1 MVLQGTEWQPLV
13 HWHYTC
19 GNVLCVVFLNVYIS
33 YFFLPLSLS
42 MYLCIYV
49 SMYLSI
55 YLCMYVCI
63 YVCMYVY
70 IYMYLLLFGFLCFL
84 QFPFFHLHVPPCS
97 SSQAWQTTSLAP
109 GLYLHGGAWMDGTWE
124 PFSMTRCISYTWG
137 LWGISM
143 QVRWDIGSEM
153 VTMGMGRCLKSWGPF
168 PKTSKINPAEKR
180 PLVRFNVII
189 FGWVPLF
196 IFIWEALQID
206 VWWDLQNNMCVGWCL
221 LLWHPTLYFFLKKW
235 ANPLG
240 KPPNCESMF
249 RTSACLFPNSQSQDH
264 SYVQDLHTGEHGFGE
279 AKPIPRNWLC
289 IQSSIYERS
298 YVVLHQNCHRVGRSK
313 PRWYSLKFRYAP
325 QLEISFL
332 KPCNYIEWSNI

>member
-1 MVLQGTEWQPLV
+1 M
-13 HWHYTC
+13 C
-19 GNVLCVVFLNVYIS
+19 C
-33 YFFLPLSLS
+33 FFECLYLILFPPPLSLS

-49 SMYLSI
+49 SMYLCIYVSI
-55 YLCMYVCI
+55 YLSIYLSMYVCMYVSMYVCMYVCI
-63 YVCMYVY
+63 Y

-84 QFPFFHLHVPPCS
+84 QFPFVHLHVPPCS

-168 PKTSKINPAEKR
+168 PKTSKINPAEKG

-221 LLWHPTLYFFLKKW
+221 LLWHPTLYIFFLKW

-240 KPPNCESMF
+240 KPPNYESMF
-249 RTSACLFPNSQSQDH
+249 RTSACLFPNSQSPRII
-264 SYVQDLHTGEHGFGE
+264 LTCKTFTLANTGLEKPNQYPEIGSAFKAAFMKGAMWFFTKIAIELAE
-279 AKPIPRNWLC
+279 ANPDDTHWN
-289 IQSSIYERS
+289 SDTHRS
-298 YVVLHQNCHRVGRSK
+298 WR
-313 PRWYSLKFRYAP
+313 FR
-325 QLEISFL
+325 F
-332 KPCNYIEWSNI
+332 

>member
-1 MVLQGTEWQPLV
+1 
-13 HWHYTC
+13 
-19 GNVLCVVFLNVYIS
+19 
-33 YFFLPLSLS
+33 
-42 MYLCIYV
+42 
-49 SMYLSI
+49 
-55 YLCMYVCI
+55 
-63 YVCMYVY
+63 
-70 IYMYLLLFGFLCFL
+70 MYLLFFGFLCFL

-168 PKTSKINPAEKR
+168 PKTSKINPAEKG

-206 VWWDLQNNMCVGWCL
+206 VWWDLQNNVCGMVSPIVAPYL
-221 LLWHPTLYFFLKKW
+221 ILFFW
-235 ANPLG
+235 ANPQIVKAYLG
-240 KPPNCESMF
+240 HQFVCVQIARVPGSFLRARPSHW
-249 RTSACLFPNSQSQDH
+249 RTRDWRSQTNTQKLA
-264 SYVQDLHTGEHGFGE
+264 LH
-279 AKPIPRNWLC
+279 
-289 IQSSIYERS
+289 
-298 YVVLHQNCHRVGRSK
+298 SK
-313 PRWYSLKFRYAP
+313 PHLWKELCGSLPKLP
-325 QLEISFL
+325 
-332 KPCNYIEWSNI
+332 